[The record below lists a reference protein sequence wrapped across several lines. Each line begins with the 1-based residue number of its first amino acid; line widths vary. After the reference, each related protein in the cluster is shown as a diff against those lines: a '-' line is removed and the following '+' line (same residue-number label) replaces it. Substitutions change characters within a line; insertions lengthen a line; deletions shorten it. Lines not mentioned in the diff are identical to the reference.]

1 MTDDIVLASMMVS
14 VTQILSIIFILFL
27 TLKKYYSW
35 VFLFCAQTNW
45 FIYSIYIDK
54 FDIIALIVICISVA
68 ALSFAWRKSK
78 FGFSP
83 IKEKYICFGIT
94 LIAFGSCFL
103 SPADDILTVN
113 EVVFQILTIEG
124 LAFLAFK
131 TIDGWVLLAIAN
143 LFYWQDTISD
153 TITVIVIGT
162 LVYGFGIY
170 NWKKELT

>member
-1 MTDDIVLASMMVS
+1 MTDVGLASVMVGI
-14 VTQILSIIFILFL
+14 TQILGIFFIVFL
-27 TLKKYYSW
+27 VLKKYYSW
-35 VFLFCAQTNW
+35 FFLFAAQASW

-68 ALSFAWRKSK
+68 ALSFTWRNSEL
-78 FGFSP
+78 GFSLT
-83 IKEKYICFGIT
+83 KEKYICFGIT

-103 SPADDILTVN
+103 SPADNILTVN
-113 EVVFQILTIEG
+113 EVVFQLLTIEG

-143 LFYWQDTISD
+143 FFYWQDTISD
-153 TITVIVIGT
+153 TITVIVIGL

>member
-1 MTDDIVLASMMVS
+1 MTDVGLASVMVGI
-14 VTQILSIIFILFL
+14 TQILGIFFIVFL
-27 TLKKYYSW
+27 VLKKYYSW
-35 VFLFCAQTNW
+35 FFLFAAQASW

-54 FDIIALIVICISVA
+54 FDVIALIVICISIA
-68 ALSFAWRKSK
+68 ALSFTWRNSK
-78 FGFSP
+78 FGFSLM
-83 IKEKYICFGIT
+83 KEKYICFGIT

-103 SPADDILTVN
+103 LPADNILAVN
-113 EVVFQILTIEG
+113 EVVFQLLTIEG

>member
-1 MTDDIVLASMMVS
+1 MTDVGLASVMVG
-14 VTQILSIIFILFL
+14 VTQILSIFFILSL
-27 TLKKYYSW
+27 VLKKYYSW
-35 VFLFCAQTNW
+35 FFLFAAQTSW

-54 FDIIALIVICISVA
+54 FDIIALIVIYISVT
-68 ALSFAWRKSK
+68 ALSFTWKHSE
-78 FGFSP
+78 FGFSHT
-83 IKEKYICFGIT
+83 KEKYICFGAT

-103 SPADDILTVN
+103 SPADNILTVN
-113 EVVFQILTIEG
+113 EVIFQILTLEG

-131 TIDGWVLLAIAN
+131 TIDGWVLLILAT
-143 LFYWQDTISD
+143 LFYWQDTVSD